1 MSILLFF
8 VYLIFGNISIWW
20 CNFFG
25 SQATKLDLSSSLSS
39 SLAWLINQVKPSRA
53 KLKFFDI
60 LTSLNSNIVFRLVLS
75 SSQVW
80 AFDFYWQ
87 TKLKNALL
95 DKTWLVYYPSISSM
109 HQKKKTKKQKN
120 KYKQTKHKI
129 CKVECRPFFLFLI
142 VLFCS
147 C

>member
-75 SSQVW
+75 SSQAW

-87 TKLKNALL
+87 TKFKHALL
-95 DKTWLVYYPSISSM
+95 DKAWLVYCPSISSM
-109 HQKKKTKKQKN
+109 HQKKKNKKKN
-120 KYKQTKHKI
+120 TNKQSTRYVK
-129 CKVECRPFFLFLI
+129 
-142 VLFCS
+142 
-147 C
+147 